1 MADEQ
6 LLNGLALALG
16 AALARDLEKADLL
29 SGTTRK
35 LIHDTLGQLRG
46 SGMDLESD
54 DAEATALRRAA
65 IHVLD
70 AITPP
75 ADG

>member
-6 LLNGLALALG
+6 FLNGFALALG

-35 LIHDTLGQLRG
+35 LIHDALGQIRG
-46 SGMDLESD
+46 SDRDLESD

-65 IHVLD
+65 FHVLD
-70 AITPP
+70 AIAPP